1 MYRVLGRSIS
11 KSHTARNAPNQCHG
25 CRLRTALP
33 FPDLFYARI
42 RSHIRAPNAEYESRL
57 VRLMAFLAD
66 FATDKLLP

>member
-1 MYRVLGRSIS
+1 M
-11 KSHTARNAPNQCHG
+11 
-25 CRLRTALP
+25 RTALP